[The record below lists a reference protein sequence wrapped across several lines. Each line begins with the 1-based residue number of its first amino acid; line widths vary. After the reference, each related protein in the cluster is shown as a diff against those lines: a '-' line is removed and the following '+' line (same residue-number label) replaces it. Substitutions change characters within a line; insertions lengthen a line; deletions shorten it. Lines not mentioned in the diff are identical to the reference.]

1 MNKQQAYFEKEVIPY
16 RQKIRQLE
24 SESKDIRFDNY
35 TLKSMNEDLK
45 NKLDKKENEIQNLL
59 TIMNMSDE
67 DRMVMLKR
75 EKSTQEF
82 SSMVNALSRAFH

>member
-67 DRMVMLKR
+67 DRKVMLKR

-82 SSMVNALSRAFH
+82 SSMFNALSRAFH